1 VPLAAPAARA
11 PCFSIALWLCRFS
24 RGKDISGGSFAMA
37 AQVLLD
43 KWAARSCDPK
53 VLATVR
59 KEVFNIDEPKK

>member
-1 VPLAAPAARA
+1 
-11 PCFSIALWLCRFS
+11 
-24 RGKDISGGSFAMA
+24 MA

-43 KWAARSCDPK
+43 KWAARGCDPK